1 MNSNFVFSVTLRTQ
15 ARTLK
20 SPPWHFSFFSFS
32 TSSSSAASDSSTFT
46 RHPESNHHPPFPLLH
61 PGLCQHHL
69 LPGLGLCFQPCHP
82 KFLSTVVRI
91 IILRC
96 VSSMSLQTHWW
107 LSISLRVKAKY
118 LTKGYRS
125 LHNLA
130 LLHPM
135 TSFPIT
141 PLLNVQQPWWPPCW
155 SSVVITTPLPQDLC
169 TYSSCC
175 LISYSSDSHM
185 SFSWGHSWNVITQ
198 SKPFSSPSQH
208 GYPVPLPCF
217 IFLK

>member
-1 MNSNFVFSVTLRTQ
+1 MHSAEDPVQLVNKSVVSSLLLFPELCSSHSLLISVNSNFVFSVTLRTQ

-69 LPGLGLCFQPCHP
+69 LPGLDSCFQPCHL

-125 LHNLA
+125 LPNLA
-130 LLHPM
+130 LFFIL
-135 TSFPIT
+135 
-141 PLLNVQQPWWPPCW
+141 WPHFL
-155 SSVVITTPLPQDLC
+155 S
-169 TYSSCC
+169 
-175 LISYSSDSHM
+175 
-185 SFSWGHSWNVITQ
+185 
-198 SKPFSSPSQH
+198 
-208 GYPVPLPCF
+208 LPC
-217 IFLK
+217 LMCSSHGDLLAEPQLL